1 MPISSNSSRRFG
13 SSLNKKVLF
22 PVVSK
27 IENRSNS
34 AALEESA
41 RKADCLKL
49 YRLSIPGQWRLG
61 AEALMTARAGV
72 WKRKREDLK
81 NRRTPLFKRYEKSPN
96 DLCLA
101 REIKILD
108 DQIAE
113 CSEQIE
119 RENRG
124 LEPAPGSLSV
134 A

>member
-1 MPISSNSSRRFG
+1 
-13 SSLNKKVLF
+13 LF
-22 PVVSK
+22 PVTSK
-27 IENRSNS
+27 IENRSNC

-41 RKADCLKL
+41 RKADCSKV
-49 YRLSIPGQWRLG
+49 YRPSIPGQRRLVG

-113 CSEQIE
+113 CTQRIE

-124 LEPAPGSLSV
+124 LEPARGSLSV

>member
-1 MPISSNSSRRFG
+1 
-13 SSLNKKVLF
+13 LF

-27 IENRSNS
+27 IENRSKS

-41 RKADCLKL
+41 RNADCSKVH
-49 YRLSIPGQWRLG
+49 RLSIPGQWRIFG

-81 NRRTPLFKRYEKSPN
+81 NRRAPLFKRYEKSPN

-113 CSEQIE
+113 CTEQIE

-124 LEPAPGSLSV
+124 LEPAQGSLSV